1 MPLSCDCYPGCWGV
15 HSQNWPSILVPEGLT
30 AQAVG
35 ELGIPYGSYVFG
47 HNNLLFIETPELM
60 AKLRDSLSKP
70 FALKLRARPED
81 LTIHEAQRNQ
91 SWTGPYSRE
100 VNNAKPFIPHILASH
115 TALHAAKTVGK
126 LAAVF
131 ESLDHTD
138 APITDEQL
146 QVVKGASAD
155 LMSEA
160 LRFANLYNF
169 DLATELLRR
178 QEEKNK

>member
-1 MPLSCDCYPGCWGV
+1 MPLSCDCYPGCWGE
-15 HSQNWPSILVPEGLT
+15 HSKHWPSVLLPEGMT
-30 AQAVG
+30 QRQIGDA
-35 ELGIPYGSYVFG
+35 GIPYGSFVTTRQTIRFETME
-47 HNNLLFIETPELM
+47 LLTKFLAHQASTPFV
-60 AKLRDSLSKP
+60 LR
-70 FALKLRARPED
+70 RRPESI
-81 LTIHEAQRNQ
+81 TIRESQTNQ
-91 SWTGPYSRE
+91 PWTVPYSRE
-100 VNNAKPFIPHILASH
+100 VRDAAKHGLPHILASH

-131 ESLDHTD
+131 EALDHTD
-138 APITDEQL
+138 IPITDEQL
-146 QVVKGASAD
+146 QVVKDMSAD